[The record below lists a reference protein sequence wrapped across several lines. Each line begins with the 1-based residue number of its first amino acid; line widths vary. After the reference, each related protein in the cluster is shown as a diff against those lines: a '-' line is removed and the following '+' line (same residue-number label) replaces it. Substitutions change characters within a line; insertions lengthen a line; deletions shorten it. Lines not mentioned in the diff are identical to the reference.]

1 MMPTYFTKRNMLWL
15 LALAITLWLTWQTHQ
30 QDAANQDK
38 ENAAPASLLSKPAI
52 GSQLSGASPQTANQ
66 TDLEDFSLNQRN
78 AESDMV
84 NDLFATPKKQVQVVA
99 DTSPNKPGKPSAPP
113 LPFEFVGMLQEQG
126 VSKLIVNYLDD
137 IAVLKVGDTLGGYQL
152 TSANKIGG
160 SMQFQFLYLPM
171 KITQTMVVNDA
182 N

>member
-1 MMPTYFTKRNMLWL
+1 MMRAYLTKRNILWA

-30 QDAANQDK
+30 EEQNQAENISTNSSNDAQQLLPNK
-38 ENAAPASLLSKPAI
+38 SSSSSLPPIS
-52 GSQLSGASPQTANQ
+52 TAV
-66 TDLEDFSLNQRN
+66 EDFSLVSRDTSVANITN
-78 AESDMV
+78 
-84 NDLFATPKKQVQVVA
+84 LFATPKKVA
-99 DTSPNKPGKPSAPP
+99 EINAKLTTNKPIKPSAPP
-113 LPFEFVGMLQEQG
+113 LPFAFVGMVQEQG
-126 VSKLIVNYLDD
+126 VSKLIVNYSDD
-137 IAVLKVGDTLGGYQL
+137 VAILKIGDILGGYQL